1 VDNPSSSSTCSGAY
15 CSQVLAWV
23 CRAHRLGLAERQFRE
38 SFDAI
43 ASDPWGI
50 VSLADLYLGFFI
62 FAAFVFLV
70 DGVRPASFAWVI
82 ALMVLGNVLAVLWLV
97 VRWPVLT
104 DACPARLPEFTAWL
118 PADGECASCDST
130 GYTVPTAY

>member
-1 VDNPSSSSTCSGAY
+1 VENPSSSSLLWRILFAG
-15 CSQVLAWV
+15 
-23 CRAHRLGLAERQFRE
+23 LGLGFAALIVWASLNADFGQ

-43 ASDPWGI
+43 ASDPWGV

-82 ALMVLGNVLAVLWLV
+82 ALMVLGNALAVVWLV

-104 DACPARLPEFTAWL
+104 RRLSGPAA
-118 PADGECASCDST
+118 
-130 GYTVPTAY
+130 